1 MNIKPLTPEAS
12 PREAF
17 GAELRRTREELGIS
31 QSQLAARTGYS
42 PGHISSVE
50 TGRKPPTLP
59 LARKFD
65 QVLEAGKKFSN
76 LFLDVRTS
84 SLLRGFSHYMTF
96 EAKAAEV
103 RVFEIGIIP
112 GLLQTPEY
120 AAELAGAAVSRGAI
134 TQDQANERLHVLAN
148 RQKLLTREPL
158 APQLYVVLDESCI
171 RRPIGGPEV
180 MTAQLDRLLEVSALP
195 NVTLQIAP
203 YSMGANR
210 SLDLTVNLL
219 RMPDHSVVAYSESAQ
234 EGLFERDPA
243 AVQPLLVAYH
253 HLQVEALTQAASRA
267 LISTVREELQ

>member
-12 PREAF
+12 PRDAF

-31 QSQLAARTGYS
+31 QSQLAARAGYS
-42 PGHISSVE
+42 PGHISAVE

-96 EAKAAEV
+96 EAKAVEV

-112 GLLQTPEY
+112 GLLQTSAY
-120 AAELAGAAVSRGAI
+120 AAELVAASVGRGAI
-134 TQDQANERLHVLAN
+134 TEAQGDERLQVLAN
-148 RQKLLTREPL
+148 RQKLLTREPVP
-158 APQLYVVLDESCI
+158 PQLYVVLDESCI
-171 RRPIGGPEV
+171 RRPVGGPEAMV
-180 MTAQLDRLLEVSALP
+180 AQLDRLLEVAALP

-203 YSMGANR
+203 YSMGASR
-210 SLDLTVNLL
+210 SLDLPVHLL
-219 RMPDHSVVAYSESAQ
+219 RLPDHSVAAYSEAAQ

-243 AVQPLLVAYH
+243 AVHPLLSAYH

-267 LISTVREELQ
+267 LISKVREELQ